1 MEKANILVVDDMKG
15 TRLTLSGI
23 LEDEGH
29 TVVTAESGYEAIEA
43 TRNSNFNTVFMD
55 IKMPGMNGVQALR
68 EIKKTSPGTAVIMMT
83 GFSVDDLIKE
93 ALIEGAYEIISKPLD
108 IEQITRIIEDVLQ
121 KLLILVVDDQQSDRE
136 TLKAILEE
144 RDYRVSTAADGYET
158 IEMIKNRKYNLIF
171 MDIKLPGINGV
182 ETFQQVKQIAPGTT
196 VIMMTGFSQ
205 NDLVKKAIDSGAQSC
220 IYKPFDMEKVL
231 ALVEDNVRRR

>member
-15 TRLTLSGI
+15 VRLTLGGI

-43 TRNSNFNTVFMD
+43 TRKTNFNTVFMD

-68 EIKKTSPGTAVIMMT
+68 EIKKASPRTAVIMMT
-83 GFSVDDLIKE
+83 GYSVDDLVKE
-93 ALIEGAYEIISKPLD
+93 SLTEGAYEIINKPLD
-108 IEQITRIIEDVLQ
+108 IGQITRIIEDVLQ
-121 KLLILVVDDQQSDRE
+121 KLLILVVDDQHSDRE

-144 RDYRVSTAADGYET
+144 RQYRVSTAADGYET
-158 IEMIKNRKYNLIF
+158 IEIIKNRKYNLIF
-171 MDIKLPGINGV
+171 LDIRLPGINGV
-182 ETFQQVKQIAPGTT
+182 ETLEQVKQISPGTT

-205 NDLVKKAIDSGAQSC
+205 EDLVKKAMDGGAQSC

-231 ALVEDNVRRR
+231 ALVEDSAKEK